1 MERFSQHTVPLKS
14 KLPVASLGH
23 RVLRNRVLRYRNG
36 VALDENRVAGDA
48 IRFSREDGNL
58 LLSGIVVLIS
68 LAKSFSLM
76 ILSDQN
82 VSYPWETARVTGRAI
97 MPYRISI
104 GLQVLIEGSAAVS
117 CDANNR
123 TESM

>member
-1 MERFSQHTVPLKS
+1 MCYE
-14 KLPVASLGH
+14 
-23 RVLRNRVLRYRNG
+23 NRVLRYRNR

-68 LAKSFSLM
+68 LAQSFSLM

-97 MPYRISI
+97 MPYRISV
-104 GLQVLIEGSAAVS
+104 GLEVLIEGSAAVS

-123 TESM
+123 TKRVCRTVEHMNFCY

>member
-1 MERFSQHTVPLKS
+1 MARYE
-14 KLPVASLGH
+14 
-23 RVLRNRVLRYRNG
+23 NRVLRYRNR

-48 IRFSREDGNL
+48 IRVSRGDGNL

-68 LAKSFSLM
+68 LAQSFSLM

-82 VSYPWETARVTGRAI
+82 VSYPWETASWITGRAI
-97 MPYRISI
+97 MPYRISV
-104 GLQVLIEGSAAVS
+104 GLEVLIEGSAAVS

-123 TESM
+123 TKRVCRTVEHTNFCY